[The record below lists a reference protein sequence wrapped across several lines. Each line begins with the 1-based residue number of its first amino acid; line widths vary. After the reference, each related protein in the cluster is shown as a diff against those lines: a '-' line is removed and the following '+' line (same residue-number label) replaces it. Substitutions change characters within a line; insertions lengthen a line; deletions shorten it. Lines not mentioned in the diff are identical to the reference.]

1 MQSNQNLFVALHRW
15 ASGQD
20 ENFTT
25 EAFAFLLRHLQT
37 HEPSVAAKVLRRL
50 TESLIDVEP
59 DKISTVKIE
68 TQVKDNGAIPDIK
81 IESPNSL
88 EVKVSATL
96 SRKQV
101 EDYLDVLKAS
111 RFYPNTGLVVL
122 TRHPVATEVH
132 IGALTVRWHQVAQW
146 LEAEISQA
154 PPPQPTEFLVQQFLG
169 FLEKQKATLTPI
181 RSELS
186 KCIAEYQEKHGT
198 DSLLQTR
205 IRSLK
210 PLDNDDLRPLYD
222 LLMMMDEVLA
232 SLNITPQPKLDSGQ
246 QGAGWI
252 GYNLNGMEYFF
263 YINYDAPDH
272 AGFETFGRVV
282 KEGDI
287 SPRIGKF
294 VTSSGRRKW
303 VHTLDL
309 ASPQVDF
316 FEKSK
321 ENQIRIL
328 KEFVIQCLEQAKLI
342 SDAVDPDATTKWHP

>member
-81 IESPNSL
+81 IESLNSL
-88 EVKVSATL
+88 VYVEVKVSATI

-101 EDYLDVLKAS
+101 E
-111 RFYPNTGLVVL
+111 
-122 TRHPVATEVH
+122 E
-132 IGALTVRWHQVAQW
+132 
-146 LEAEISQA
+146 
-154 PPPQPTEFLVQQFLG
+154 QFLG
-169 FLEKQKATLTPI
+169 FLEEQKATLTPI

-186 KCIAEYQEKHGT
+186 KCIAEYQEKYGT
-198 DSLLQTR
+198 DSLLQRR
-205 IRSLK
+205 IRSLT

-272 AGFETFGRVV
+272 VGFETFGRVV

-287 SPRIGKF
+287 PPRIGKF

-309 ASPQVDF
+309 ASPQVGF

-321 ENQIRIL
+321 EDQIRIL
-328 KEFVIQCLEQAKLI
+328 KEFVIQCLGQAKLI
-342 SDAVDPDATTKWHP
+342 SDAIDPDATTEWHP